1 MKRLLPIV
9 LLIGISFGLN
19 VHSFNDKKVV
29 YARNDASLP
38 TTIKLNDNTNN
49 EIRDYYS
56 ALNSLSESER
66 QGDNLLKN
74 LKTILSKDQIMYSY
88 DSNNGREIWQMY
100 EIIDRDWDLSPASEI
115 QYGTYDEVTNTITNY
130 QYGTKKDNPKNNP
143 KIRALYVDRN
153 VDNPMDAW
161 SNHDQSYGGI
171 NREHIWPK
179 SHGFDEEYSTNSDGA
194 RGDPMHLWAADG
206 YTNNIHSNY
215 FYGYVDTSKTYT
227 DCHDK
232 ISYSVGNYRGT
243 SKTLGSGT
251 VFEPQDSDKGDIARA
266 VFYMVARYNN
276 IAGASSGIDAN
287 NPNLRLANDLSENS
301 KTGTSSASTAF
312 SLGILQDLLEWNK
325 LDPVDEFEMHR
336 NNLLFNNYTNNRN
349 PFIDFPEWAD
359 YIWGTCE
366 DGVYNATISGSANPL
381 TDQLGSNP
389 ISLSLDKTTIKV
401 DGIAKLTINVE
412 DDVDVNLT
420 VDDTTV
426 ISIETNVVHKTGTVN
441 ITALKEGK
449 AKITAKANIGGTEV
463 ENKITITVSNATPAP
478 TPSNNGFKLDT
489 KMLIIIGVVVL
500 VIIIVLII
508 IFATSSKKTQKK
520 MVKTAKKVV
529 KKSGSGSKSKSKKK

>member
-1 MKRLLPIV
+1 MYMKRLLPIA
-9 LLIGISFGLN
+9 LLMGIAFGLN
-19 VHSFNDKKVV
+19 IHTINNKKVV
-29 YARNDASLP
+29 LAKSDASLP
-38 TTIKLNDNTNN
+38 TTIHLDDNTND
-49 EIRDYYS
+49 EIRAYYS
-56 ALNSLSESER
+56 ALNSLSEIER
-66 QGDNLLKN
+66 SGDNLLKN

-100 EIIDRDWDLSPASEI
+100 EIIDRDWNLSPASSI
-115 QYGTYDEVTNTITNY
+115 QYGTYDESTNTITNY
-130 QYGTKKDNPKNNP
+130 QYGTSSNNSKNNP
-143 KIRALYVDRN
+143 KIRALYVDRS

-161 SNHDQSYGGI
+161 SNHNQTYGGI

-179 SHGFDEEYSTNSDGA
+179 SHGFDEEYTTNSDGA

-206 YTNNIHSNY
+206 YTNNVHSNF
-215 FYGYVDTSKTYT
+215 FYGYVDTSKSYT

-232 ISYSVGNYRGT
+232 ISYSVGNYKGT

-276 IAGASSGIDAN
+276 IAGATSGIDAN

-325 LDPVDEFEMHR
+325 LDPVDEFEIHR

-366 DGVYNATISGSANPL
+366 DGVYNNTISGSANPNSDPIAGQGPL
-381 TDQLGSNP
+381 SISIDKKTIKPNDTSTITVTLQGGGNVTLSNSDDTV
-389 ISLSLDKTTIKV
+389 ISLSSESV
-401 DGIAKLTINVE
+401 ASGE
-412 DDVDVNLT
+412 T
-420 VDDTTV
+420 VTV
-426 ISIETNVVHKTGTVN
+426 
-441 ITALKEGK
+441 TALKEGK
-449 AKITAKANIGGTEV
+449 ATITAKATVDEV
-463 ENKITITVSNATPAP
+463 EYKVSVNITVKEEAK
-478 TPSNNGFKLDT
+478 GFVMDL
-489 KMLIIIGVVVL
+489 KMWIIVGAVAFVIL
-500 VIIIVLII
+500 VVLII
-508 IFATSSKKTQKK
+508 IFASSSKKTRKK

-529 KKSGSGSKSKSKKK
+529 KKSGSKSKSKKKK